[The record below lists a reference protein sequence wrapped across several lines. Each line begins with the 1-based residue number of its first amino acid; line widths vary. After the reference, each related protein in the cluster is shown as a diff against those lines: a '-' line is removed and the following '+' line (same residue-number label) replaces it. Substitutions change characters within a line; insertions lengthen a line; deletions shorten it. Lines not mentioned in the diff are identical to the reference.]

1 MKWKEAFIGHRKNL
15 AMMEDLV
22 AQEEEHLG
30 VGNED
35 FLRRHREIMELIG
48 AAERAQEERRN

>member
-1 MKWKEAFIGHRKNL
+1 MEGGFYMSQEEFK